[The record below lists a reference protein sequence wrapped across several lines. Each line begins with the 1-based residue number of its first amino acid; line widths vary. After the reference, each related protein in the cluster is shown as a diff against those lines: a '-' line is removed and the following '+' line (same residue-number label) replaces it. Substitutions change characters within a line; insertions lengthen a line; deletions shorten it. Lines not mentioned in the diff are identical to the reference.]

1 MGTQRVEAPRMRR
14 APRAAIVVIVATLA
28 VLLLLSWPT
37 WTILQA
43 RLAVANSAAAR
54 RVVVGCEGLRGW
66 TLVYHVTLLNHGG
79 AVCSAIVHED
89 AFYSY
94 VMGKMSAA
102 QWLRDDCEVSTPRD
116 LPYCSERP
124 LRGAATWGL
133 LLGSPAPD
141 IQRLSATGTL

>member
-1 MGTQRVEAPRMRR
+1 MGTQRADTPRMRR
-14 APRAAIVVIVATLA
+14 LSRAAIVAALA
-28 VLLLLSWPT
+28 VLLLLSWPA

-43 RLAVANSAAAR
+43 RLAVANSPAAR

-66 TLVYHVTLLNHGG
+66 TLVYHVTLLGHGG
-79 AVCSAIVHED
+79 AVCSAIVHQD

-94 VMGKMSAA
+94 VMSKMSDA

-116 LPYCSERP
+116 LPYCSERT
-124 LRGAATWGL
+124 LRGPATWGL

-141 IQRLSATGTL
+141 LQKLSATGTL